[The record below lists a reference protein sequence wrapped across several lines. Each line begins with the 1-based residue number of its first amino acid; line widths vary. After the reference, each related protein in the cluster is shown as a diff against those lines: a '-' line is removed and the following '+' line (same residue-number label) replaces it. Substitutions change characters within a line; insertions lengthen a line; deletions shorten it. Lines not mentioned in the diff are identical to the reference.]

1 MENEKLNKNYN
12 IEFITKKLRKII
24 LSFLNNY
31 NTSDCEVLLDL
42 FFTSD
47 ILDNKI
53 IKYNAF
59 FNENN
64 LKYYKN
70 LLFKIILSDNYLYL
84 KSTQKDI
91 IIEYY
96 DVNNEQLEDEI
107 DEDNDFVHYMD
118 EKILNI
124 LENNDLY
131 EIDEEMRLNLYSN
144 FIVYNVLLSEQKQDY
159 ENIKDDKNAIKTL
172 KKLNPI
178 YFLDF

>member
-1 MENEKLNKNYN
+1 MENEKLNRNYN

-31 NTSDCEVLLDL
+31 NTSDYEVLLDL

-53 IKYNAF
+53 IEYNNL
-59 FNENN
+59 FNKNN

-91 IIEYY
+91 TIEYY

-131 EIDEEMRLNLYSN
+131 ELDEEIRLNLYSN

-159 ENIKDDKNAIKTL
+159 ENIKDDTTAIKTL
-172 KKLNPI
+172 KKINPI